1 MRWNVLGG
9 GDTLPRLKDFSTA
22 CGHIGKKRRLCAAIG
37 ACLMAGAF
45 SFMPSVEAEP
55 SANALPILDAKDA
68 AVSIDTS
75 VANTMSITSTAANN
89 LIKWVDFSVGKDA
102 TVAFGNQNYLNY
114 VTGSARSEIYGTL
127 TGYAGKNIYIVNPNG
142 ILIGDGASISVGS
155 LHLSTQTLNA
165 TQLASYANA
174 TGALSGTAA
183 QNGDVINMG
192 TLNATN
198 ITVEGKNI
206 TFKNVANVKNAT
218 DTTGNTLLGGTN
230 VNLTANGG
238 EIHIGSVNGGGSGY
252 TTSGTTYNYKLVH
265 SAAELQ
271 EMNDT
276 LNANYMLNGDI
287 NMSGVNDFTPIGNGT
302 SMFSGRFDG
311 LNYQIKNLTIN
322 SDVQSVGLFGTSSGV
337 IENVKLVDSN
347 VTGTNSSGVTFIGG
361 IVGENHIG
369 TVRNVSFTGT
379 ANVKATGTGSGQYD
393 ENWVGGIVGKN
404 TDGTVTYAY
413 NTGKVKNEGKKG
425 YTGGIVGVNFMNQ
438 HNATVQYV
446 YNAGEVTNSIDGTA
460 TGGIVGKN
468 YTTGISSNWVAT
480 VSQAYNTGKIS
491 SSYYYGGVGG
501 IVGVNLD
508 GQSISYV
515 YNTGEVKGTAY
526 NASAPVGGIV
536 GKNEGTLTNAYT
548 QSGVTKFGG
557 TAYDV
562 AVGGGSGTATNTDV
576 KTEAALKT
584 ATTFAG
590 WDIATTDGTNKIW
603 RIYENSTTP
612 LLTAFQ
618 TKKDNI
624 ILNAVYDGRA
634 DVGTYYKGA
643 STQTSSQAI
652 AWVNDYT
659 FFTTP
664 ATLTVSFADTT
675 KTYDGNTTATAGTPT
690 LTGVL
695 GNDDVSVTATATYA
709 DNANVGNKTVN
720 YTGVTLTGA
729 KAGNYTITATATG
742 SGTIT
747 PKALSLVADPVTI
760 TEGGAIPTTFTGSA
774 VGFVT
779 GDGLAN
785 AGDLTFALENPT
797 PSAVGSYKVIGTLS
811 GDYGNYDITNAASN
825 NTAFAIVP
833 QRTTPTPQDGGTI
846 DALPPSNSDTDAAKE
861 HKATVA
867 ELENETQ
874 KPKDAKAVSAADS
887 GEVNV
892 TIEDEGIRVPASMDI
907 TALAAQE
914 EEA

>member
-89 LIKWVDFSVGKDA
+89 LIKWVDFSIGKNE

-127 TGYAGKNIYIVNPNG
+127 KGYAGKNIYIVNPNG

-155 LHLSTQTLNA
+155 LHLSTKNLNNP
-165 TQLASYANA
+165 ANYDTA
-174 TGALSGTAA
+174 MTRLGTASTT
-183 QNGDVINMG
+183 GDVINMG

-206 TFKNVANVKNAT
+206 TFKNVANVKDAT
-218 DTTGNTLLGGTN
+218 DTTGNTLLGGAN

-238 EIHIGSVNGGGSGY
+238 EIHIGSVDARTPDY
-252 TTSGTTYNYKLVH
+252 AMTGTKYMYKLVH
-265 SAAELQ
+265 NATDLQ
-271 EMNDT
+271 AMNT
-276 LNANYMLNGDI
+276 NLSGNYMMAENI
-287 NMSGVNDFTPIGNGT
+287 NLSGTSYTSAPIGSFN
-302 SMFSGRFDG
+302 GRFDG
-311 LNYQIKNLTIN
+311 LNHEIQNLTVN
-322 SDVQSVGLFGTSSGV
+322 SADQNVGLFASNSGV
-337 IENVKLVDSN
+337 IENMRLTNAS
-347 VTGTNSSGVTFIGG
+347 VTGTGSDGNATYYVGG
-361 IVGENHIG
+361 IVGENQNG
-369 TVRNVSFTGT
+369 TVRNVSFAGSVT
-379 ANVKATGTGSGQYD
+379 APGGKK
-393 ENWVGGIVGKN
+393 ENWVGGIAGRN
-404 TDGTVTYAY
+404 ADATVMYAY
-413 NTGKVKNEGKKG
+413 NTGTVNNPGKG
-425 YTGGIVGVNFMNQ
+425 YTGGIVGVNFRNN
-438 HNATVQYV
+438 HAATVQYV
-446 YNAGEVTNSIDGTA
+446 YNAGAVTGNGA
-460 TGGIVGKN
+460 GTGGIVGKN
-468 YTTGISSNWVAT
+468 YHTNVQTTEVASVT
-480 VSQAYNTGKIS
+480 QAYNTGIVS
-491 SSYYYGGVGG
+491 SSYYYGFVGG
-501 IVGVNLD
+501 IVGHNVD
-508 GQSISYV
+508 GQSVNYV
-515 YNTGEVKGTAY
+515 YNTGEVKGTAS
-526 NASAPVGGIV
+526 NDSASAGGVI
-536 GKNEGTLTNAYT
+536 GINDGALTNAYT
-548 QSGVTKFGG
+548 QSGVTKRRNAGNMILH
-557 TAYDV
+557 DV
-562 AVGGGSGTATNTDV
+562 IVGGGSGTATNTEVVD
-576 KTEAALKT
+576 EAALKT

-695 GNDDVSVTATATYA
+695 GNDDVAVTATATYA

-779 GDGLAN
+779 GDGLAHES
-785 AGDLTFALENPT
+785 DLTFALENPT
-797 PSAVGSYKVIGTLS
+797 PSAVGSYKVIGTLT
-811 GDYGNYDITNAASN
+811 GNYGNYDITNAASN

-833 QRTTPTPQDGGTI
+833 QRTTPTPQDVGGI
-846 DALPPSNSDTDAAKE
+846 DVLPPSIVETDAAKE
-861 HKATVA
+861 HKETVA
-867 ELENETQ
+867 EVESETQ

-907 TALAAQE
+907 TALASQE